1 MRESQRLY
9 ALTSAKFE
17 DALHFAFNDPFILK
31 GYAHCLCAY
40 LRAEAVSGLN
50 KFGASGAKLKIRDAI
65 VKFREI
71 NLPEGIGEIVLQL
84 PKDPQ
89 YGDLVSF
96 GFLTMKGL
104 DHLYF
109 SRGESLKR
117 SDMTWLPQVF
127 GLDHPRSPADY
138 IAAAA
143 GMYQEVCKDFNLHF
157 VYADVD
163 LQWLYRLT
171 SPELVLGNN
180 EPFHHRLLYLS
191 YITQHTN
198 YHSSLSFPS
207 TSLFKY
213 FPFPRLPSPPP

>member
-180 EPFHHRLLYLS
+180 ILISLPIIPHKTQPF
-191 YITQHTN
+191 ITSRFFTLK
-198 YHSSLSFPS
+198 S
-207 TSLFKY
+207 
-213 FPFPRLPSPPP
+213 